1 MPVLQ
6 IKKLRGV
13 IVGMPALIRSHTR
26 FLLRSQR
33 GVWQVIR
40 TNCYRQMLDMVFL
53 RPGQTVEV
61 TGVPQEDHKFMAQ
74 RIMITDAGPAPEKE
88 ETAYGDSSQGGTGSG
103 N

>member
-1 MPVLQ
+1 MVLQ

-40 TNCYRQMLDMVFL
+40 TNSYRQMLDMVFL

-61 TGVPQEDHKFMAQ
+61 TGVPQEDHKIIAQ
-74 RIMITDAGPAPEKE
+74 RIIITDAGRVPEKE
-88 ETAYGDSSQGGTGSG
+88 ETAYGDSSQGGIDSGS
-103 N
+103 